1 MISRKFEDNSNVAG
15 NIIRKLRKEKNWSRA
30 VLSNKLMILGI
41 DINYDG
47 IYKIEN
53 GRRIVKDFEL
63 AAIARVLGTT
73 ETELLKEFNEKLSSV
88 EHTA

>member
-1 MISRKFEDNSNVAG
+1 MT
-15 NIIRKLRKEKNWSRA
+15 RA
-30 VLSNKLMILGI
+30 LLSNQLMMLGI

-63 AAIARVLGTT
+63 SALCKVLEIS
-73 ETELLKEFNEKLSSV
+73 ETQLLEDFRKKLNL
-88 EHTA
+88 